1 MWRIHE
7 NHVDN
12 NMWRTD
18 TEYVDNEMFNV
29 WREAYGDMN

>member
-7 NHVDN
+7 NHVHK

-18 TEYVDNEMFNV
+18 TEYVDSEMFNV
-29 WREAYGDMN
+29 WREAYGDMI